1 MAKGSNATTR
11 SGNRELQCAPP
22 KLEPLRLF
30 LLSWSIPND
39 TRVPV
44 DRLSS
49 VTEANLSRERHLASL
64 GGARIN
70 NKELA
75 TLRALRDDLR
85 SALAADEATGVEILK
100 PWLERIPVNAE
111 LRVDGPGSRALRY
124 RYRGRGD
131 AMAGAILALVVEAI
145 AEGVWRRLK
154 ICPDCRTV
162 FYDRT
167 KPQNRVWCGMSAH
180 GPGGR
185 ACGSI
190 AKVRSW
196 RQRQRPAEGTA
207 KRTAS

>member
-1 MAKGSNATTR
+1 MGKGSNATTR
-11 SGNRELQCAPP
+11 SGNRELQSAPP
-22 KLEPLRLF
+22 RLEPLRLF
-30 LLSWSIPND
+30 LQTWSIPND

-49 VTEANLSRERHLASL
+49 VREANLFRERHLASL
-64 GGARIN
+64 YGTRIN
-70 NKELA
+70 NSELA

-85 SALAADEATGVEILK
+85 RAIVADEATGVAILK
-100 PWLERIPVNAE
+100 AWLERIPVTAE
-111 LRVDGPGSRALRY
+111 LASDEPGSRALRY
-124 RYRGRGD
+124 RHRGRGD

-145 AEGVWRRLK
+145 AEAIWRRLK

-167 KPQNRVWCGMSAH
+167 RPQNRVWCGMSAH
-180 GPGGR
+180 GPSGR

-196 RQRQRPAEGTA
+196 RERQRAAEGTA
-207 KRTAS
+207 KRTGA